1 MFEQLEKEFGF
12 DGIYATKNNHGEF
25 YVKELGY
32 WVDYYEP
39 NLNLVIDA
47 VNPSTP
53 SSTAVNWSSKDLNI
67 FSSSNLT
74 PSTVNFPAKSLAV
87 FLAAAVLV

>member
-1 MFEQLEKEFGF
+1 MIDDERALLNTFNECSAASDISANDL
-12 DGIYATKNNHGEF
+12 N
-25 YVKELGY
+25 V
-32 WVDYYEP
+32 
-39 NLNLVIDA
+39 NLNLVIDV

-53 SSTAVNWSSKDLNI
+53 ASTAVNWSSKDLNI